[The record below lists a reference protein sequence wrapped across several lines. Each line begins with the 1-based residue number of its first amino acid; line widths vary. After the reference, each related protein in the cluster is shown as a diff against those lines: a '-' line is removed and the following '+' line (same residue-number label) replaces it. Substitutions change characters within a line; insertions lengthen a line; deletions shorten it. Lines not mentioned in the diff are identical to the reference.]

1 MQVINKGTG
10 IAIDP
15 PGRAGRTDKPP
26 PGERKL
32 YMCISGP
39 TDAAVSRRWGALP
52 GGGGPL
58 AYGLACKAAALAGP
72 PCLSPPP
79 PVVVQVRKAK
89 GEMRR
94 LLEEETLRFGL
105 QAAADK
111 SAYGKFT
118 VV

>member
-1 MQVINKGTG
+1 MG
-10 IAIDP
+10 
-15 PGRAGRTDKPP
+15 
-26 PGERKL
+26 GEADHL
-32 YMCISGP
+32 HSSG
-39 TDAAVSRRWGALP
+39 
-52 GGGGPL
+52 
-58 AYGLACKAAALAGP
+58 KAALACTRRVP
-72 PCLSPPP
+72 LTSPPI
-79 PVVVQVRKAK
+79 VVQVRKAK

>member
-1 MQVINKGTG
+1 M
-10 IAIDP
+10 
-15 PGRAGRTDKPP
+15 
-26 PGERKL
+26 
-32 YMCISGP
+32 
-39 TDAAVSRRWGALP
+39 
-52 GGGGPL
+52 GGPARGRRATCIRL
-58 AYGLACKAAALAGP
+58 GLQGCSACRPAA
-72 PCLSPPP
+72 CLSAPP